1 MAFHQH
7 GTSVQSIRA
16 PQARELEKYSIDVSR
31 VRLNLR
37 QGPCFTLYVSRA
49 VRLAGH
55 LASANSSVR
64 RGHVVVTR
72 VIPRSPGRSH
82 LMSALRPA
90 QPEAR
95 RPEDLPDGQRASSRS
110 DARTLITHQIGALPI
125 LQSILTRMNLGSI
138 LEEHLSPA
146 GHGQVMG
153 HDRVVLL
160 LIYNLLI
167 AREPMYG
174 VVEWARNFGPEWFG
188 IWSEDWEHLND
199 DRIGRCLEAVHE
211 RLTSPLI
218 LRVVA
223 RVVEEFQL
231 KLEELHNDS
240 TTVTFHGDY
249 PETRRRRK
257 NRRPAPEITWGHNK
271 DHRPDLKQLLYTLT
285 ITEDGGVPIYFETSS
300 GNVTDDTTHATTWML
315 MAELVQRPDFVY
327 VADCKLAST
336 SNLDLIARQGGRF
349 ITVLPATRK
358 EDSAFRQRLKDTPE
372 TIHWELIDSWE
383 KDEEH
388 EQSEEIC
395 VCREECLSKEGYRL
409 LWFRSRRKARQDRE
423 TRIRQIQRAIVEL
436 ESLRARVTGPRSRFR
451 ERKQIEQQVE
461 KLLDEQKVAEF
472 LQVEVTEKTE
482 ETFRQASRGR
492 PSAQTRYEKLTVTR
506 FDLTWS
512 VDNVA
517 LERVARG
524 DGVFPLI
531 TNLRDWTPLRI
542 LQAYK
547 RQPFIEKRF
556 SQFKSDFSVAPVFLK
571 STHRIAGLLAV
582 YFLALMTQALLE
594 RELRQAMK
602 HRRLKHLPL
611 YPEGRACA
619 RPTARQVIDTFSP
632 VARHTLVGPNDELVE
647 YHTELSPIHHQIL
660 DLLGMKARNMIK

>member
-1 MAFHQH
+1 M
-7 GTSVQSIRA
+7 RA
-16 PQARELEKYSIDVSR
+16 P
-31 VRLNLR
+31 R
-37 QGPCFTLYVSRA
+37 Q
-49 VRLAGH
+49 
-55 LASANSSVR
+55 
-64 RGHVVVTR
+64 
-72 VIPRSPGRSH
+72 
-82 LMSALRPA
+82 A

-110 DARTLITHQIGALPI
+110 DSRSLITHQIGALPI
-125 LQSILTRMNLGSI
+125 LQRILTRMNLGPM
-138 LEEHLSPA
+138 LEEHLSSA
-146 GHGQVMG
+146 GHAIGN
-153 HDRVVLL
+153 DRVVLL

-174 VVEWARNFGPEWFG
+174 VVEWARDFGPEWFG
-188 IWSEDWEHLND
+188 IWPDDWDHLND

-211 RLTSPLI
+211 GLTSPLI

-231 KLEELHNDS
+231 KLDELHNDS
-240 TTVTFHGDY
+240 TTVTCHGDY

-257 NRRPAPEITWGHNK
+257 KGRPAPKITWGHNK

-285 ITEDGGVPIYFETSS
+285 ITEDGGVPIYFETSN

-349 ITVLPATRK
+349 ITVLPASRK
-358 EDSAFRQRLKDTPE
+358 EDTAFRQQLRDTPE
-372 TIHWELIDSWE
+372 TIRWEMIDSWE
-383 KDEEH
+383 KDADHQEA
-388 EQSEEIC
+388 EEIR
-395 VCREECLSKEGYRL
+395 VRQEECVSKEGYRL
-409 LWFRSRRKARQDRE
+409 LWFHSRRKTRQDME
-423 TRIRQIQRAIVEL
+423 TRVRNLQRAMAEL

-451 ERKQIEQQVE
+451 QRNQIEQQVDE
-461 KLLDEQKVAEF
+461 LLRERNVAE
-472 LQVEVTEKTE
+472 LLHVEVTEKVE
-482 ETFRQASRGR
+482 ETFRQATRGR
-492 PSAQTRYEKLTVTR
+492 PSARTRYEKQTVTR

-512 VDNVA
+512 INGVA
-517 LERVARG
+517 LERAARG

-571 STHRIAGLLAV
+571 SPHRIAGLLAV

-602 HRRLKHLPL
+602 HRRLAHLPL

-619 RPTARQVIDTFSP
+619 RPTARQVIDTFSQ
-632 VARHTLVGPNDELVE
+632 VARHTLVGPGDELVE
-647 YHTELSPIHHQIL
+647 YHTELTPIHQQIL
-660 DLLGMKARNMIK
+660 ELLGMKAQDMIK